1 MVRRHCGLGVAE
13 FRALPWDEQEII
25 REGLREEFSVE
36 RWRAAVRTVVPEEPP
51 SLAEMYAE
59 DETGATA
66 SSLETLGGLGMKVR
80 KV

>member
-59 DETGATA
+59 DESSATA
-66 SSLETLGGLGMKVR
+66 SSLETLSGLGMKVR